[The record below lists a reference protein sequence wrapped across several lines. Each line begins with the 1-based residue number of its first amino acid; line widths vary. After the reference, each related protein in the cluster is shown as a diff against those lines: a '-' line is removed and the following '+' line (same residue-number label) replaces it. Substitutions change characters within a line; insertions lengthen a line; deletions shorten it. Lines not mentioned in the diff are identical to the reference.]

1 MRTTMFWGLFSKGK
15 QPQVKVRANPVKAG
29 AQFVVPTY
37 SLSASDVDE
46 VLKRANLT
54 RTDLLKLLYDDEISG
69 CVARRTAAVMGNAWH
84 IEGDNTDWL
93 YSAVSAVYEDAVR
106 IMMQALWIGSSIGE
120 LIWQDGEQKTIRAIV
135 PRVIEQFKAGADGNL
150 IWKSPAGGEVA
161 VIPEKVL
168 RGAVNV
174 NETNPYGD
182 ALLSRVYWAWFAK
195 NYAEQFWNKFA
206 ERHASPI
213 TVIKSAV
220 NTANRDEAQR
230 DLAALAAAGSQAMAD
245 GVVAMSDQDSIEF
258 VEANNDGAAHEKYTR
273 HQIQRIQKTLLGRVL
288 TSELETGSRAAQET
302 DDGFT
307 QSIADADLTFVE
319 RGINHIVAC
328 LLTVN
333 GMDADGVYFVYE
345 RAQAI
350 DKGRWERDVAL
361 LNTGKVE
368 LTEQY
373 YLDNYGFEPQHF
385 RVVAAAPATPKLSLS
400 LSQLTPGAQEVEDG
414 ITAALKGAPEM
425 LGVEAVLAVAR
436 EAHDEADL
444 VRRLALLYDDH
455 DDSQYTDWL
464 AGALALASAQGYVHA
479 DKGRY

>member
-1 MRTTMFWGLFSKGK
+1 MFWGLFSKGK
-15 QPQVKVRANPVKAG
+15 PQGKARANPVNAG

-37 SLSASDVDE
+37 SLSAADVDE

-84 IEGDNTDWL
+84 IEGDSTDWL
-93 YSAVSAVYEDAVR
+93 YEAVSAVYEDAVR
-106 IMMQALWIGSSIGE
+106 IMMQALWVGSSIGE
-120 LIWQDGEQKTIRAIV
+120 LIWQDGERKTIRAIV
-135 PRVIEQFKAGADGNL
+135 PRVIEQFKSDADGNL
-150 IWKSPAGGEVA
+150 IWKSPGGGEVA

-206 ERHASPI
+206 ERHASPL

-230 DLAALAAAGSQAMAD
+230 DLAALAAAAASAVSD
-245 GVVAMSDQDSIEF
+245 GTVALDDQDSIEF
-258 VEANNDGAAHEKYTR
+258 VEANNDGSAHEKYTR
-273 HQIQRIQKTLLGRVL
+273 HQIQRIQKALLGRVL

-307 QSIADADLTFVE
+307 RDIADADLTFVE
-319 RGINHIVAC
+319 RGLNHIVTC

-333 GMDADGVYFVYE
+333 GMDAEDVYFTYE
-345 RAQAI
+345 RSQAI

-361 LNTGKVE
+361 INTGTIE
-368 LTEQY
+368 FTEQY
-373 YLDNYGFEPQHF
+373 YRDNYGLEPQHF
-385 RVVAAAPATPKLSLS
+385 RLVEKSAAPKLSLS
-400 LSQLTPGAQEVEDG
+400 LSRLTPGAQEVEDS
-414 ITAALKGAPEM
+414 IVAALKDAPEM

-436 EAHDEADL
+436 EARDEADL
-444 VRRLALLYDDH
+444 MRRLALLYDDH
-455 DDSQYTDWL
+455 DDSDYTDWL
-464 AGALALASAQGYVHA
+464 AASMALAAAQGYVHA

>member
-1 MRTTMFWGLFSKGK
+1 MFWGWFSKTK
-15 QPQVKVRANPVKAG
+15 PQTKVRTNPVKAG

-46 VLKRANLT
+46 VLKRANLN

-93 YSAVSAVYEDAVR
+93 YEAVSAVYEDAVR
-106 IMMQALWIGSSIGE
+106 VMMQALWIGSSIGE
-120 LIWQDGEQKTIRAIV
+120 LIWQDGEQKTIRAVV
-135 PRVIEQFKAGADGNL
+135 PRVIEQFRTVDGGLVWKAPG
-150 IWKSPAGGEVA
+150 GGEVA

-206 ERHASPI
+206 ERHASPL

-230 DLAALAAAGSQAMAD
+230 DLAALAAAGSQAVAD
-245 GVVAMSDQDSIEF
+245 GVVAMSDQDAIEF
-258 VEANNDGAAHEKYTR
+258 VTANDDGTAHEKYTR

-307 QSIADADLTFVE
+307 RDIADADLTFVE
-319 RGINHIVAC
+319 RGMNHIVDC

-333 GMDADGVYFVYE
+333 GINPDGVYFTYE
-345 RAQAI
+345 RAQTI
-350 DKGRWERDVAL
+350 DKERWERDVAL
-361 LNTGKVE
+361 LNTGKIE

-373 YLDNYGFEPQHF
+373 YRDNYGLEPQHF

-400 LSQLTPGAQEVEDG
+400 LSQLTPGAQEVEDS
-414 ITAALKGAPEM
+414 IVAALKDAPEM

-436 EAHDEADL
+436 EARDEADL

-455 DDSQYTDWL
+455 DDSGYTDWL
-464 AGALALASAQGYVHA
+464 AGALALAAAQGYVHA

>member
-1 MRTTMFWGLFSKGK
+1 MFWGLFKAKPGK
-15 QPQVKVRANPVKAG
+15 APNKARPVKAG

-37 SLSASDVDE
+37 NLSAADVDE

-93 YSAVSAVYEDAVR
+93 YEAVAAIYEDAVR
-106 IMMQALWIGSSIGE
+106 IMMQALWVGSSIGE
-120 LIWQDGEQKTIRAIV
+120 LIWQDGVQKTIRAVV
-135 PRVIEQFKAGADGNL
+135 PRVIEQFRTVDGGLVWKA
-150 IWKSPAGGEVA
+150 PGGEIP

-206 ERHASPI
+206 ERHASPL

-230 DLAALAAAGSQAMAD
+230 DLAALAAAGSQAVAD
-245 GVVAMSDQDSIEF
+245 GVVAMSDQDTIEF
-258 VEANNDGAAHEKYTR
+258 VSANDDGTAHEKYTR

-307 QSIADADLTFVE
+307 RDIADADLTFVE
-319 RGINHIVAC
+319 RGMNHIVDC

-333 GMDADGVYFVYE
+333 GINPDGVYFTYE
-345 RAQAI
+345 RAQTI
-350 DKGRWERDVAL
+350 DKERWERDVAL
-361 LNTGKVE
+361 LNTGKIE

-373 YLDNYGFEPQHF
+373 YRDNYGLEPQHF
-385 RVVAAAPATPKLSLS
+385 RVVSQTATPKLSLS
-400 LSQLTPGAQEVEDG
+400 LSLTPGAQEVEDG
-414 ITAALKGAPEM
+414 ITAALKHAPEM

-444 VRRLALLYDDH
+444 MRRLVLLYDDH

-464 AGALALASAQGYVHA
+464 AGALALAAAQGYAHA

>member
-1 MRTTMFWGLFSKGK
+1 MFRGLFNKTK
-15 QPQVKVRANPVKAG
+15 QSGKVRANPVKAG
-29 AQFVVPTY
+29 AQFVVPTFT
-37 SLSASDVDE
+37 LSESDVDE

-54 RTDLLKLLYDDEISG
+54 RSDLLKLLYDDEIYG
-69 CVARRTAAVMGNAWH
+69 CISRRTAAVMGNAWH

-93 YSAVSAVYEDAVR
+93 YEAVSAVYEDAVR

-120 LIWQDGEQKTIRAIV
+120 LIWQDGEQKTIRAVV
-135 PRVIEQFKAGADGNL
+135 PRVIEQFKSDADGNL
-150 IWKSPAGGEVA
+150 VWKSPNGGEVA

-174 NETNPYGD
+174 NKNNPYGD

-195 NYAEQFWNKFA
+195 NYAEQFWNKFT

-230 DLAALAAAGSQAMAD
+230 DLAALAAAGSQGVAD

-333 GMDADGVYFVYE
+333 GMDAEGVYFVYE

-361 LNTGKVE
+361 LNTGKIE

-385 RVVAAAPATPKLSLS
+385 RVVAAASAAPKLSLS

-414 ITAALKGAPEM
+414 IVAALKNAPEM

-436 EAHDEADL
+436 EARDEADL

-455 DDSQYTDWL
+455 DDSAYTDWL
-464 AGALALASAQGYVHA
+464 AGALALAAAQGYVHA

>member
-1 MRTTMFWGLFSKGK
+1 MFRGLFSKTK
-15 QPQVKVRANPVKAG
+15 QSGKVRANPVKAG
-29 AQFVVPTY
+29 AQFVVPTFT
-37 SLSASDVDE
+37 LSESDVDE

-54 RTDLLKLLYDDEISG
+54 RSDLLKLLYDDEISG
-69 CVARRTAAVMGNAWH
+69 CVSRRVAAVMGNPWH
-84 IEGDNTDWL
+84 IEGDSTDWL
-93 YSAVSAVYEDAVR
+93 YAAVSAVYEDAVR
-106 IMMQALWIGSSIGE
+106 VMMQALWIGSSIGE
-120 LIWQDGEQKTIRAIV
+120 LIWQDGEQKTIRAVV
-135 PRVIEQFKAGADGNL
+135 PRVIEQFKSDADGNL
-150 IWKSPAGGEVA
+150 VWKSPNGGEVA

-174 NETNPYGD
+174 NKTNPYGD

-206 ERHASPI
+206 ERHASPL

-230 DLAALAAAGSQAMAD
+230 DLAALAAAGSQAVAD

-307 QSIADADLTFVE
+307 QFITDADLTFVE

-333 GMDADGVYFVYE
+333 GMDAEGVYFVYE

-385 RVVAAAPATPKLSLS
+385 RVVAAASAAPKLSLS

-414 ITAALKGAPEM
+414 IVAALKNAPEM

-436 EAHDEADL
+436 EARDEADL

-455 DDSQYTDWL
+455 DDSKYVDWL
-464 AGALALASAQGYVHA
+464 AGALALAAAQGYVHA

>member
-1 MRTTMFWGLFSKGK
+1 MR
-15 QPQVKVRANPVKAG
+15 V
-29 AQFVVPTY
+29 
-37 SLSASDVDE
+37 
-46 VLKRANLT
+46 
-54 RTDLLKLLYDDEISG
+54 
-69 CVARRTAAVMGNAWH
+69 
-84 IEGDNTDWL
+84 
-93 YSAVSAVYEDAVR
+93 
-106 IMMQALWIGSSIGE
+106 MMQALWIGSSIGE
-120 LIWQDGEQKTIRAIV
+120 LIWQDGEQKTIRAVV
-135 PRVIEQFKAGADGNL
+135 PRVIEQFKSDADGNL
-150 IWKSPAGGEVA
+150 VWKSPNGGEVA

-174 NETNPYGD
+174 NKTNPYGD

-230 DLAALAAAGSQAMAD
+230 DLAALAAAGSQAVAD
-245 GVVAMSDQDSIEF
+245 GVVAMSDQDTIEF
-258 VEANNDGAAHEKYTR
+258 VSANDDGTAHEKYTR

-307 QSIADADLTFVE
+307 RDIADADLTFVE
-319 RGINHIVAC
+319 RGMNHIVDC

-333 GMDADGVYFVYE
+333 GINPDGVYFTYE
-345 RAQAI
+345 RAQTI
-350 DKGRWERDVAL
+350 DKERWERDVAL
-361 LNTGKVE
+361 LNTGKIE

-373 YLDNYGFEPQHF
+373 YRDNYGLEPQHF

-414 ITAALKGAPEM
+414 IVAALKDAPEM

-436 EAHDEADL
+436 EARDEADL
-444 VRRLALLYDDH
+444 MRRLVLLYDDH
-455 DDSQYTDWL
+455 DDIAYTDWL
-464 AGALALASAQGYVHA
+464 AGALALAAAQGYVHA

>member
-1 MRTTMFWGLFSKGK
+1 MFWGLFKAKPGK
-15 QPQVKVRANPVKAG
+15 APNKARPVKAG

-37 SLSASDVDE
+37 NLSAADVDE

-54 RTDLLKLLYDDEISG
+54 RTDLLKLLYDDEIYG
-69 CVARRTAAVMGNAWH
+69 CISRRTAAVMGNAWH

-93 YSAVSAVYEDAVR
+93 YEAVSAVYEDAVR
-106 IMMQALWIGSSIGE
+106 IMMQALWVGSSIGE

-135 PRVIEQFKAGADGNL
+135 PRVIEQFKADADGNL
-150 IWKSPAGGEVA
+150 IWKSPGGGEVA

-220 NTANRDEAQR
+220 NTANREEAQR
-230 DLAALAAAGSQAMAD
+230 DLAALAAAGSQGVAD
-245 GVVAMSDQDSIEF
+245 GVVAMSDQDTIEF
-258 VEANNDGAAHEKYTR
+258 VTANDDGTAHEKYTR

-307 QSIADADLTFVE
+307 RDIADADLTFVE

-333 GMDADGVYFVYE
+333 GMDAEGVYFTYE

-361 LNTGKVE
+361 INTGTIAF
-368 LTEQY
+368 TEQY
-373 YLDNYGFEPQHF
+373 YRDNYGLEPQHF
-385 RVVAAAPATPKLSLS
+385 RLVEKTDTPKLSLS

-414 ITAALKGAPEM
+414 IAAALKHAPEM

-436 EAHDEADL
+436 EARDETDL

-464 AGALALASAQGYVHA
+464 AGALALAAAQGYVHA

>member
-1 MRTTMFWGLFSKGK
+1 MFWGLFSKTK
-15 QPQVKVRANPVKAG
+15 QQPQGKVRPVKAG

-37 SLSASDVDE
+37 NLTAADVDE
-46 VLKRANLT
+46 VLKRANLS
-54 RTDLLKLLYDDEISG
+54 RTDLLKLLYDDEIYG
-69 CVARRTAAVMGNAWH
+69 CISRRTAAVMGNAWH

-93 YSAVSAVYEDAVR
+93 YAAVSAVYEDAVR
-106 IMMQALWIGSSIGE
+106 IMMQALWVGSSIGE
-120 LIWQDGEQKTIRAIV
+120 LIWQDGEQKTIRAVV
-135 PRVIEQFKAGADGNL
+135 PRVIEQFKSDNDGNL
-150 IWKSPAGGEVA
+150 LWKSPNGGEVA

-220 NTANRDEAQR
+220 NTANREEAQR
-230 DLAALAAAGSQAMAD
+230 DLAALAAAGSQGVAD
-245 GVVAMSDQDSIEF
+245 GVVAMSDQDTIEF
-258 VEANNDGAAHEKYTR
+258 ITANDDGTAHEKYTR

-319 RGINHIVAC
+319 RGLNHIVDC

-333 GMDADGVYFVYE
+333 GINPDGVYFTYE
-345 RAQAI
+345 RAQTI

-361 LNTGKVE
+361 LNTGKIE

-373 YLDNYGFEPQHF
+373 YRDNYGLEPQHF

-400 LSQLTPGAQEVEDG
+400 LSQLTPGAQEVEDV
-414 ITAALKGAPEM
+414 ITAALKHAPEM

-436 EAHDEADL
+436 EARDEADL
-444 VRRLALLYDDH
+444 MRRLVLLYDDH

-464 AGALALASAQGYVHA
+464 AGALALATAQGYVHA

>member
-1 MRTTMFWGLFSKGK
+1 MFWGLFKAKPGK
-15 QPQVKVRANPVKAG
+15 APNKARPVKAG

-37 SLSASDVDE
+37 NLSAADVDE

-93 YSAVSAVYEDAVR
+93 YEAVAAIYEDAVR
-106 IMMQALWIGSSIGE
+106 IMMQALWVGSSIGE
-120 LIWQDGEQKTIRAIV
+120 LIWQDGVQKTIRAVV
-135 PRVIEQFKAGADGNL
+135 PRVIEQFRTVDGGLVWKA
-150 IWKSPAGGEVA
+150 PGGEIP

-206 ERHASPI
+206 ERHASPL

-230 DLAALAAAGSQAMAD
+230 DLAALAAAGSQAVAD
-245 GVVAMSDQDSIEF
+245 GVVAMSDQDTIEF
-258 VEANNDGAAHEKYTR
+258 VSANDDGTAHEKYTR

-307 QSIADADLTFVE
+307 RDIADADLTFVE
-319 RGINHIVAC
+319 RGMNHIVDC

-333 GMDADGVYFVYE
+333 GINPDGVYFTYE
-345 RAQAI
+345 RAQTI
-350 DKGRWERDVAL
+350 DKERWERDVAL
-361 LNTGKVE
+361 LNTGKIE

-373 YLDNYGFEPQHF
+373 YRDNYGLEPQHF
-385 RVVAAAPATPKLSLS
+385 RVVSQTATPKLSLS
-400 LSQLTPGAQEVEDG
+400 LSLTPGAQEVEDG
-414 ITAALKGAPEM
+414 ITAALKHAPEM
-425 LGVEAVLAVAR
+425 LGVEAVLAVAP

-444 VRRLALLYDDH
+444 MRRLVLLYDDH

-464 AGALALASAQGYVHA
+464 AGALALAAAQGYAHA

>member
-1 MRTTMFWGLFSKGK
+1 MFWGLFSKGK

-29 AQFVVPTY
+29 AQFVVPTFA
-37 SLSASDVDE
+37 LSESDVDE

-54 RTDLLKLLYDDEISG
+54 RTDLLKLLYDDEIYG
-69 CVARRTAAVMGNAWH
+69 CISRRTAAVMGNAWH
-84 IEGDNTDWL
+84 IEGDSTDWL

-135 PRVIEQFKAGADGNL
+135 PRVIEQFKANADGNL

-328 LLTVN
+328 LLTIN
-333 GMDADGVYFVYE
+333 GMDAEGVYFVYE

-385 RVVAAAPATPKLSLS
+385 RVVAAAPTTPKLSLS
-400 LSQLTPGAQEVEDG
+400 LSQLTPGAQEVEDS
-414 ITAALKGAPEM
+414 IVAALKDAPEM

-444 VRRLALLYDDH
+444 MRRLVLLYDDH
-455 DDSQYTDWL
+455 DDSKYVDWL
-464 AGALALASAQGYVHA
+464 AGALALAAAQGYVQA

>member
-1 MRTTMFWGLFSKGK
+1 MRTTMFWGLFSKTK
-15 QPQVKVRANPVKAG
+15 QPQGKVRVNPVKAG
-29 AQFVVPTY
+29 AQFVVPTFT
-37 SLSASDVDE
+37 LSASDVDE

-54 RTDLLKLLYDDEISG
+54 RSDLLKLLYDDEISG
-69 CVARRTAAVMGNAWH
+69 CVSRRVAAVMGNPWH
-84 IEGDNTDWL
+84 IEGDSTDWL
-93 YSAVSAVYEDAVR
+93 YAAVSAVYEDAVR
-106 IMMQALWIGSSIGE
+106 VMMQALWIGSSIGE
-120 LIWQDGEQKTIRAIV
+120 LIWQDGEQKTIRSVV
-135 PRVIEQFKAGADGNL
+135 PRVIEQFKSDADGNL
-150 IWKSPAGGEVA
+150 VWKSPNGGEVA

-174 NETNPYGD
+174 NKTNPYGD

-206 ERHASPI
+206 ERHASPL

-230 DLAALAAAGSQAMAD
+230 DLAALAAAGSQAVAD

-307 QSIADADLTFVE
+307 QSITDADLTFVE
-319 RGINHIVAC
+319 RGLNHIVDC

-333 GMDADGVYFVYE
+333 GMDADSVYFTYE

-361 LNTGKVE
+361 INTGTIAF
-368 LTEQY
+368 TEQY
-373 YLDNYGFEPQHF
+373 YRDNYGLEPQHF
-385 RVVAAAPATPKLSLS
+385 RLVEKTGTPKLSLS

-414 ITAALKGAPEM
+414 IVAALKDAPEM

-436 EAHDEADL
+436 EARDEADL
-444 VRRLALLYDDH
+444 MRRLVLLYDDH
-455 DDSQYTDWL
+455 DDSAYTDWL

>member
-1 MRTTMFWGLFSKGK
+1 MFRGLFNKTK
-15 QPQVKVRANPVKAG
+15 QSGKVRANPVKAG

-54 RTDLLKLLYDDEISG
+54 RSDLLKLLYDDEISG
-69 CVARRTAAVMGNAWH
+69 CVSRRTAAVMGNPWH
-84 IEGDNTDWL
+84 IEGDSTDWL
-93 YSAVSAVYEDAVR
+93 YAAVSAVYEDAVR
-106 IMMQALWIGSSIGE
+106 VMMQALWIGSSIGE
-120 LIWQDGEQKTIRAIV
+120 LIWQDGEQKTIRAVV
-135 PRVIEQFKAGADGNL
+135 PRVIEQFKSDNDGNL
-150 IWKSPAGGEVA
+150 IWKSPNGGEVA

-174 NETNPYGD
+174 NKTNPYGD

-195 NYAEQFWNKFA
+195 NYAEQFWNKFT
-206 ERHASPI
+206 ERHASPL

-230 DLAALAAAGSQAMAD
+230 DLAALAAAGSQAVAD

-333 GMDADGVYFVYE
+333 GMDADGVYFTYE

-373 YLDNYGFEPQHF
+373 YRDNYGFEPQHF
-385 RVVAAAPATPKLSLS
+385 RVVAAAPTTPKLSLS
-400 LSQLTPGAQEVEDG
+400 LSQLTPGAQEVEDD
-414 ITAALKGAPEM
+414 IVAALKNAPEM

-444 VRRLALLYDDH
+444 MRRLVLLYDDH
-455 DDSQYTDWL
+455 DDSKYVDWL
-464 AGALALASAQGYVHA
+464 AGALALAAAQGYVHA

>member
-1 MRTTMFWGLFSKGK
+1 MFWGLFKAKPGK
-15 QPQVKVRANPVKAG
+15 APNKARPVKAG

-37 SLSASDVDE
+37 NLSAADVDE

-69 CVARRTAAVMGNAWH
+69 CVSRRTAAVMGNAWH

-93 YSAVSAVYEDAVR
+93 YEAVATIYEDAVR
-106 IMMQALWIGSSIGE
+106 VMMQALWIGSSIGE
-120 LIWQDGEQKTIRAIV
+120 LIWQDGVQKTIRAVV
-135 PRVIEQFKAGADGNL
+135 PRVIEQFKADNDGNL
-150 IWKSPAGGEVA
+150 IWKSPGGGEVA

-174 NETNPYGD
+174 NKTNPYGD

-206 ERHASPI
+206 ERHASPL

-230 DLAALAAAGSQAMAD
+230 DLAALAAAGSQAVAD
-245 GVVAMSDQDSIEF
+245 GVVAMSEQDSIEF

-333 GMDADGVYFVYE
+333 GMDAEGVYFVYE

-385 RVVAAAPATPKLSLS
+385 RVVAAAPTTPKLSLS
-400 LSQLTPGAQEVEDG
+400 LSQLTPGAQEVEDS
-414 ITAALKGAPEM
+414 IVAALKDAPEM

-444 VRRLALLYDDH
+444 MRRLVLLYDDH
-455 DDSQYTDWL
+455 DDSAYTDWL
-464 AGALALASAQGYVHA
+464 AGALALAAAQGYVQA

>member
-1 MRTTMFWGLFSKGK
+1 MFRGLFNKTK
-15 QPQVKVRANPVKAG
+15 QSGKVRANPVKAG
-29 AQFVVPTY
+29 AQFVVPTFT
-37 SLSASDVDE
+37 LSESDVDE

-54 RTDLLKLLYDDEISG
+54 RSDLLKLLYDDEISG
-69 CVARRTAAVMGNAWH
+69 CVSRRTAAVMSNPWH
-84 IEGDNTDWL
+84 IEGDSTDWL
-93 YSAVSAVYEDAVR
+93 YAAVSAVYEDAVR
-106 IMMQALWIGSSIGE
+106 VMMQALWIGSSIGE
-120 LIWQDGEQKTIRAIV
+120 LIWQDGEQKTIRAVV
-135 PRVIEQFKAGADGNL
+135 PRVIEQFKSDADGNL
-150 IWKSPAGGEVA
+150 VWKSPNGGEVA

-174 NETNPYGD
+174 NKTNPYGD

-206 ERHASPI
+206 ERHASPL

-230 DLAALAAAGSQAMAD
+230 DLAALAAAGSQGVAD

-258 VEANNDGAAHEKYTR
+258 VEANNDGTAHEKYTR

-307 QSIADADLTFVE
+307 RDIADADLTFVE
-319 RGINHIVAC
+319 RGINHLVYC
-328 LLTVN
+328 LLTIN
-333 GMDADGVYFVYE
+333 GMDAEGVYFTYE

-350 DKGRWERDVAL
+350 DKSRWERDVAL

-414 ITAALKGAPEM
+414 ITAALKDAPEM

-436 EAHDEADL
+436 EARDEADL
-444 VRRLALLYDDH
+444 MRRLVLLYDDH
-455 DDSQYTDWL
+455 DDSAYTDWL
-464 AGALALASAQGYVHA
+464 AGALALAAAQGYVHA
-479 DKGRY
+479 DKGSY

>member
-1 MRTTMFWGLFSKGK
+1 MFWGLFSKAK
-15 QPQVKVRANPVKAG
+15 PLTKVRANPVKAG
-29 AQFVVPTY
+29 AQFVVPTFT
-37 SLSASDVDE
+37 LSESDVDE

-54 RTDLLKLLYDDEISG
+54 RSDLLKLLYDDEISG
-69 CVARRTAAVMGNAWH
+69 CVSRRTAAVMGNPWH
-84 IEGDNTDWL
+84 IEGDSTDWL
-93 YSAVSAVYEDAVR
+93 YAAVSSVYEDAVR
-106 IMMQALWIGSSIGE
+106 VMMQALWIGSSIGE
-120 LIWQDGEQKTIRAIV
+120 LIWQDGEQKTIRAVV
-135 PRVIEQFKAGADGNL
+135 PRVIEQFKSDADGNL
-150 IWKSPAGGEVA
+150 VWKSPNGGEVA

-174 NETNPYGD
+174 NKTNPYGD

-206 ERHASPI
+206 ERHASPL

-230 DLAALAAAGSQAMAD
+230 DLAALAAAGSQGVAD

-345 RAQAI
+345 RSQAI

-414 ITAALKGAPEM
+414 ITAALKDAPEM

-444 VRRLALLYDDH
+444 MRRLVLLYDDH
-455 DDSQYTDWL
+455 DDSAYTDWL
-464 AGALALASAQGYVHA
+464 AGALALAAAQGYVHA

>member
-1 MRTTMFWGLFSKGK
+1 MFRGLFSKTK
-15 QPQVKVRANPVKAG
+15 QSGKVRANPVKAG

-69 CVARRTAAVMGNAWH
+69 CISRRTAAVMGNAWH

-93 YSAVSAVYEDAVR
+93 YEAVSAVYEDAVR
-106 IMMQALWIGSSIGE
+106 IMMQALWVGSSIGE
-120 LIWQDGEQKTIRAIV
+120 LIWQDGEQKTIRAIA
-135 PRVIEQFKAGADGNL
+135 PRVIEQFKVDNDGNL
-150 IWKSPAGGEVA
+150 IWKSPGGGEVA

-230 DLAALAAAGSQAMAD
+230 DLAALAAAGSQAVAD
-245 GVVAMSDQDSIEF
+245 GVVAMSDQDTIEF
-258 VEANNDGAAHEKYTR
+258 VSANDDGTAHEKYTR

-307 QSIADADLTFVE
+307 RDIADADLTFVE
-319 RGINHIVAC
+319 RGMNHIVDC

-333 GMDADGVYFVYE
+333 GINPDGVYFTYE
-345 RAQAI
+345 RAQTI
-350 DKGRWERDVAL
+350 DKERWERDVAL
-361 LNTGKVE
+361 LNTGKIE

-373 YLDNYGFEPQHF
+373 YRDNYGLEPQHF

-400 LSQLTPGAQEVEDG
+400 LSQLTPGAQEVEDS
-414 ITAALKGAPEM
+414 IVAALKDAPEM

-444 VRRLALLYDDH
+444 MRRLVLLYDDH
-455 DDSQYTDWL
+455 DDSKYVDWL
-464 AGALALASAQGYVHA
+464 AGALALAAAQGYVHA

>member
-1 MRTTMFWGLFSKGK
+1 MFWGLFSKGK
-15 QPQVKVRANPVKAG
+15 PQGKVRANPVNAG

-37 SLSASDVDE
+37 SLSAADVDE

-93 YSAVSAVYEDAVR
+93 YTAVSAVYEDAVR
-106 IMMQALWIGSSIGE
+106 IMMQALWVGSSIGE
-120 LIWQDGEQKTIRAIV
+120 LVWQDGEQKTIRAVV
-135 PRVIEQFKAGADGNL
+135 PRVIEQFKSDGDGNL
-150 IWKSPAGGEVA
+150 VWKSPNGGEVV

-230 DLAALAAAGSQAMAD
+230 DLAALAAAAASAVSD
-245 GVVAMSDQDSIEF
+245 GTVALDDQDSIEF
-258 VEANNDGAAHEKYTR
+258 VEANNDGSAHEKYTR
-273 HQIQRIQKTLLGRVL
+273 HQIQRIQKSLLGRVL

-319 RGINHIVAC
+319 RGLNHIVTC

-333 GMDADGVYFVYE
+333 GMDTEGVYFTYE
-345 RAQAI
+345 RSQAI

-361 LNTGKVE
+361 INTGTIE
-368 LTEQY
+368 FTEQY
-373 YLDNYGFEPQHF
+373 YRDNYGLEPQHF
-385 RVVAAAPATPKLSLS
+385 RLVEKSAAPKLSLS
-400 LSQLTPGAQEVEDG
+400 LSRLTPGAQEVEDS
-414 ITAALKGAPEM
+414 IVAALKDAPEM

-436 EAHDEADL
+436 EARDEADL
-444 VRRLALLYDDH
+444 MRRLALLYDDH
-455 DDSQYTDWL
+455 DDSDYTDWL
-464 AGALALASAQGYVHA
+464 AASMALAAAQGYVHA

>member
-1 MRTTMFWGLFSKGK
+1 MFRGLFSKTK
-15 QPQVKVRANPVKAG
+15 QSGKVRANPVKAG

-69 CVARRTAAVMGNAWH
+69 CISRRTAAVMGNAWH

-93 YSAVSAVYEDAVR
+93 YEAVSAVYEDAVR
-106 IMMQALWIGSSIGE
+106 IMMQALWVGSSIGE
-120 LIWQDGEQKTIRAIV
+120 LIWQDGEQKTIRAIA
-135 PRVIEQFKAGADGNL
+135 PRVIEQFKVDNDGNL
-150 IWKSPAGGEVA
+150 IWKSPGGGEVA

-230 DLAALAAAGSQAMAD
+230 DLAALAAAGSQAVAD
-245 GVVAMSDQDSIEF
+245 GVVAMSDQDTIEF
-258 VEANNDGAAHEKYTR
+258 VSANDDGTAHEKYTR

-307 QSIADADLTFVE
+307 RDIADADLTFVE
-319 RGINHIVAC
+319 RGMNHIVDC

-333 GMDADGVYFVYE
+333 GINPDGVYFTYE
-345 RAQAI
+345 RAQTI
-350 DKGRWERDVAL
+350 DKERWERDVAL
-361 LNTGKVE
+361 LNTGKIE

-373 YLDNYGFEPQHF
+373 YRDNYGLEPQHF

-400 LSQLTPGAQEVEDG
+400 LSQLTPGAQEVEDS
-414 ITAALKGAPEM
+414 IVAALKDAPEM

-436 EAHDEADL
+436 EARDEADL
-444 VRRLALLYDDH
+444 MRRLVLLYDDH
-455 DDSQYTDWL
+455 DDSAYTDWL

>member
-1 MRTTMFWGLFSKGK
+1 MFWGLFKAKPGK
-15 QPQVKVRANPVKAG
+15 APNKARPVKAG

-37 SLSASDVDE
+37 NLSAADVDE

-69 CVARRTAAVMGNAWH
+69 CVSRRTAAVMGNAWH

-93 YSAVSAVYEDAVR
+93 YEAVSAVYEDAVR

-135 PRVIEQFKAGADGNL
+135 PRVIEQFKADADGNL
-150 IWKSPAGGEVA
+150 IWKSPGGGEVA

-220 NTANRDEAQR
+220 NTANREEAQR
-230 DLAALAAAGSQAMAD
+230 DLAALAAAGSQGVAD

-258 VEANNDGAAHEKYTR
+258 VEANNDGTAHEKYTR

-333 GMDADGVYFVYE
+333 GMDAEGVYFTYE

-361 LNTGKVE
+361 INTGTIAF
-368 LTEQY
+368 TEQY
-373 YLDNYGFEPQHF
+373 YRDNYGLEPQHF
-385 RVVAAAPATPKLSLS
+385 RLVEKTDTPKLSLS

-414 ITAALKGAPEM
+414 IAAALKHAPEM

-436 EAHDEADL
+436 EARDETDL

-455 DDSQYTDWL
+455 DDSQDTDWL
-464 AGALALASAQGYVHA
+464 AGALALAAAQGYVHA

>member
-1 MRTTMFWGLFSKGK
+1 MFRGLLNKTKQSGKG
-15 QPQVKVRANPVKAG
+15 RANPVKAG
-29 AQFVVPTY
+29 AQFVVPTFT
-37 SLSASDVDE
+37 LSESDVDE

-93 YSAVSAVYEDAVR
+93 YSAVSAVYEDTVR

-120 LIWQDGEQKTIRAIV
+120 LIWQDGEQKTIRAVV
-135 PRVIEQFKAGADGNL
+135 PRVIEQFKSDADGNL
-150 IWKSPAGGEVA
+150 VWKSPNGGEVA

-174 NETNPYGD
+174 NKTNPYGD

-206 ERHASPI
+206 ERHASPL

-307 QSIADADLTFVE
+307 RNIADADLTFVE
-319 RGINHIVAC
+319 RGLNHIIDC

-333 GMDADGVYFVYE
+333 GINPDGVYFTYE
-345 RAQAI
+345 RAQSI
-350 DKGRWERDVAL
+350 DKSRWERDVAL
-361 LNTGKVE
+361 LNTGKIE

-414 ITAALKGAPEM
+414 ITAALKNAPEM

-444 VRRLALLYDDH
+444 MRRLVLLYDDH
-455 DDSQYTDWL
+455 DDSAYTDWL
-464 AGALALASAQGYVHA
+464 AGALALAAAQGYVHA

>member
-1 MRTTMFWGLFSKGK
+1 MFRGLFSKTK
-15 QPQVKVRANPVKAG
+15 QSGKVRANPVKAG

-106 IMMQALWIGSSIGE
+106 IMMQALWVGSSIGE
-120 LIWQDGEQKTIRAIV
+120 LIWQDGEQKTIRAVV
-135 PRVIEQFKAGADGNL
+135 PRVIEQFKSDADGNL
-150 IWKSPAGGEVA
+150 VWKSPNGGEVA

-174 NETNPYGD
+174 NKTNPYGD

-206 ERHASPI
+206 ERHASPL

-230 DLAALAAAGSQAMAD
+230 DLAALAAAGSQAVAD
-245 GVVAMSDQDSIEF
+245 GVVAMSEQDSIEF

-333 GMDADGVYFVYE
+333 GMDAEGVYFVYE

-414 ITAALKGAPEM
+414 ITAALKDAPEM

-436 EAHDEADL
+436 EARDEADL
-444 VRRLALLYDDH
+444 MRRLVLLYDDH
-455 DDSQYTDWL
+455 DDSAYTDWL

>member
-1 MRTTMFWGLFSKGK
+1 MFRGLFSKTK
-15 QPQVKVRANPVKAG
+15 QSGKVRANPVKAG

-93 YSAVSAVYEDAVR
+93 YEAVSAVYEDAVR
-106 IMMQALWIGSSIGE
+106 IMMQALWVGSSIGE
-120 LIWQDGEQKTIRAIV
+120 LIWQDGERKTIRAIV
-135 PRVIEQFKAGADGNL
+135 PRVIEQFKADADGNL
-150 IWKSPAGGEVA
+150 IWKSPGGGEVA

-220 NTANRDEAQR
+220 NTANREEAQR
-230 DLAALAAAGSQAMAD
+230 DLAALAAAGSTAVAD
-245 GVVAMSDQDSIEF
+245 GVVAMSDQDTIEF
-258 VEANNDGAAHEKYTR
+258 ISANDDGTAHEKYTR

-307 QSIADADLTFVE
+307 RDIADADLTFVE
-319 RGINHIVAC
+319 RGINHLVDC
-328 LLTVN
+328 LLTIN
-333 GMDADGVYFVYE
+333 GMDAEGVYFTYE

-350 DKGRWERDVAL
+350 DKSRWERDVAL

-385 RVVAAAPATPKLSLS
+385 RVVAATPAAPKLSLS

-414 ITAALKGAPEM
+414 IVAALKNAPEM

-444 VRRLALLYDDH
+444 MRRLVLLYDDH
-455 DDSQYTDWL
+455 DDSKYVDWL
-464 AGALALASAQGYVHA
+464 AGALALAAAQGYAHA

>member
-1 MRTTMFWGLFSKGK
+1 MFRGLLNKTK
-15 QPQVKVRANPVKAG
+15 QSGKVRANPVKAG
-29 AQFVVPTY
+29 AQFVVPTFT
-37 SLSASDVDE
+37 LSESDVDE

-54 RTDLLKLLYDDEISG
+54 RSDLLKLLYDDEISG
-69 CVARRTAAVMGNAWH
+69 CVARRAAAVMGNPWH
-84 IEGDNTDWL
+84 IEGDSTDWL
-93 YSAVSAVYEDAVR
+93 YAAVSAVYEDAVR
-106 IMMQALWIGSSIGE
+106 VMMQALWIGSSIGE
-120 LIWQDGEQKTIRAIV
+120 LIWQDGEQKTIRAVV
-135 PRVIEQFKAGADGNL
+135 PRVIEQFKSDADGNL
-150 IWKSPAGGEVA
+150 VWKSPNGGEVA

-174 NETNPYGD
+174 NKTNPYGD

-206 ERHASPI
+206 ERHASPL

-230 DLAALAAAGSQAMAD
+230 DLAALAAAGSQAVAD
-245 GVVAMSDQDSIEF
+245 GVVAMSDQDTIEF
-258 VEANNDGAAHEKYTR
+258 ITANDDGTAHEKYTR

-307 QSIADADLTFVE
+307 RDIADADLTFVE

-333 GMDADGVYFVYE
+333 GMDAEGVYFVYE

-361 LNTGKVE
+361 LNTGKIE

-385 RVVAAAPATPKLSLS
+385 RVVAAASAAPKLSLS

-414 ITAALKGAPEM
+414 IVAALKDAPEM

-436 EAHDEADL
+436 EARDEADL

-455 DDSQYTDWL
+455 DDTKYVDWL

>member
-1 MRTTMFWGLFSKGK
+1 MFWGLFKAKPGK
-15 QPQVKVRANPVKAG
+15 APNKARPVKAG

-37 SLSASDVDE
+37 NLSAADVDE

-93 YSAVSAVYEDAVR
+93 YEAVAAIYEDAVR
-106 IMMQALWIGSSIGE
+106 IMIQALWVGSSIGE
-120 LIWQDGEQKTIRAIV
+120 LIWQDGVQKTIRAVV
-135 PRVIEQFKAGADGNL
+135 PRVIEQFRTVDGGLVWKA
-150 IWKSPAGGEVA
+150 PGGEIP

-206 ERHASPI
+206 ERHASPL

-230 DLAALAAAGSQAMAD
+230 DLAALAAAGSQAVAD
-245 GVVAMSDQDSIEF
+245 GVVAMSDQDTIEF
-258 VEANNDGAAHEKYTR
+258 VSANDDGTAHEKYTR

-307 QSIADADLTFVE
+307 RDIADADLTFVE
-319 RGINHIVAC
+319 RGMNHIVDC

-333 GMDADGVYFVYE
+333 GINPDGVYFTYE
-345 RAQAI
+345 RAQTI
-350 DKGRWERDVAL
+350 DKERWERDVAL
-361 LNTGKVE
+361 LNTGKIE

-373 YLDNYGFEPQHF
+373 YRDNYGLEPQHF
-385 RVVAAAPATPKLSLS
+385 RVVSQTATPKLSLS
-400 LSQLTPGAQEVEDG
+400 LSLTPGAQEVEDG
-414 ITAALKGAPEM
+414 ITAALKHAPEM

-444 VRRLALLYDDH
+444 MRRLVLLYDDH

-464 AGALALASAQGYVHA
+464 AGALALAAAQGYAHA

>member
-1 MRTTMFWGLFSKGK
+1 MFWGLFSKGK
-15 QPQVKVRANPVKAG
+15 QPQGKVRVNPVKVG

-54 RTDLLKLLYDDEISG
+54 RTDLLKLLYDDEIYG
-69 CVARRTAAVMGNAWH
+69 CISRRTAAVMGNAWH

-135 PRVIEQFKAGADGNL
+135 PRVIEQFKANADGNL

-258 VEANNDGAAHEKYTR
+258 VEANNDGTAHEKYTR

-345 RAQAI
+345 RSQAI

-361 LNTGKVE
+361 INTGTIAF
-368 LTEQY
+368 TEQY
-373 YLDNYGFEPQHF
+373 YRDNYGLEPQHF
-385 RVVAAAPATPKLSLS
+385 RLVEKTGTPKLSLS
-400 LSQLTPGAQEVEDG
+400 LSQLTPGG
-414 ITAALKGAPEM
+414 TG
-425 LGVEAVLAVAR
+425 GR
-436 EAHDEADL
+436 GRH
-444 VRRLALLYDDH
+444 RRR
-455 DDSQYTDWL
+455 
-464 AGALALASAQGYVHA
+464 AQGCPGDA
-479 DKGRY
+479 RR

>member
-1 MRTTMFWGLFSKGK
+1 MFWGLFKAKPGK
-15 QPQVKVRANPVKAG
+15 APNKARPVKAG

-37 SLSASDVDE
+37 NLSAADVDE

-106 IMMQALWIGSSIGE
+106 IMMQALWVGSSIGE

-135 PRVIEQFKAGADGNL
+135 PRVIEQFKVDNDGNL
-150 IWKSPAGGEVA
+150 IWKSPGGGEVA

-168 RGAVNV
+168 RGSVNV

-245 GVVAMSDQDSIEF
+245 GVVAMSEQDSIEF

-307 QSIADADLTFVE
+307 RDIADADLTFVE
-319 RGINHIVAC
+319 RGINHLVDC
-328 LLTVN
+328 LLTIN
-333 GMDADGVYFVYE
+333 GMDAEGVYFVYE

-361 LNTGKVE
+361 LNTGKIE

-373 YLDNYGFEPQHF
+373 YLDNYGFEPQ
-385 RVVAAAPATPKLSLS
+385 PATPKLSLS

-414 ITAALKGAPEM
+414 ITAALKDAPEM

-444 VRRLALLYDDH
+444 MRRLVLLYDDH
-455 DDSQYTDWL
+455 DDSKYVDWL
-464 AGALALASAQGYVHA
+464 AGALALAAAQGYVHA

>member
-1 MRTTMFWGLFSKGK
+1 MFWGLFKAKPQGK
-15 QPQVKVRANPVKAG
+15 PKARPVKAG

-37 SLSASDVDE
+37 NLSAADVDE
-46 VLKRANLT
+46 ALKRANLT

-69 CVARRTAAVMGNAWH
+69 CVSRRAAAVMGNPWH
-84 IEGDNTDWL
+84 IEGDSTDWL
-93 YSAVSAVYEDAVR
+93 YAAVSAVYEDAVR
-106 IMMQALWIGSSIGE
+106 VMMQALWIGSSIGE
-120 LIWQDGEQKTIRAIV
+120 LIWQDGEQKTIRAVV
-135 PRVIEQFKAGADGNL
+135 PRVIEQFKTDADGNL
-150 IWKSPAGGEVA
+150 IWKSPNGGEVA

-220 NTANRDEAQR
+220 NTANREEAQR
-230 DLAALAAAGSQAMAD
+230 DLAALAAAGSTAVAD
-245 GVVAMSDQDSIEF
+245 GVVAMSDQDTIEF
-258 VEANNDGAAHEKYTR
+258 ISANDDGTAHEKYTR

-307 QSIADADLTFVE
+307 RDIADADLTFVE
-319 RGINHIVAC
+319 RGMNHIVDC

-333 GMDADGVYFVYE
+333 GINPDGVYFTYE
-345 RAQAI
+345 RAQTI
-350 DKGRWERDVAL
+350 DKERWERDVAL
-361 LNTGKVE
+361 LNTGKIE

-373 YLDNYGFEPQHF
+373 YRDNYGLEPQHF
-385 RVVAAAPATPKLSLS
+385 RVVSQTATPKLSLS
-400 LSQLTPGAQEVEDG
+400 LSLTPGAQEVEDG
-414 ITAALKGAPEM
+414 ITAALKHAPEM

-444 VRRLALLYDDH
+444 MRRLVLLYDDH

-464 AGALALASAQGYVHA
+464 AGALALAAAQGYVHA

>member
-1 MRTTMFWGLFSKGK
+1 MFRGLFNKTK
-15 QPQVKVRANPVKAG
+15 QSGKVRANPVKAG
-29 AQFVVPTY
+29 AQFVVPTFT
-37 SLSASDVDE
+37 LSESDVDE

-54 RTDLLKLLYDDEISG
+54 RSDLLKLLYDDEIYG
-69 CVARRTAAVMGNAWH
+69 CISRRTAAVMGNAWH

-93 YSAVSAVYEDAVR
+93 YEAVSAVYEDAVR

-120 LIWQDGEQKTIRAIV
+120 LIWQDGEQKTIRAVV
-135 PRVIEQFKAGADGNL
+135 PRVIEQFKSDADGNL
-150 IWKSPAGGEVA
+150 VWKSPNGGEVA

-174 NETNPYGD
+174 NKNNPYGD

-195 NYAEQFWNKFA
+195 NYAEQFWNKFT

-230 DLAALAAAGSQAMAD
+230 DLAALAAAGSQGVAD

-361 LNTGKVE
+361 LNTGKIE

-385 RVVAAAPATPKLSLS
+385 RVVAAASAAPKLSLS

-414 ITAALKGAPEM
+414 IVAALKNAPEM

-436 EAHDEADL
+436 EARDEADM

-455 DDSQYTDWL
+455 DDSAYTDWL
-464 AGALALASAQGYVHA
+464 AGALALAAAQGYVHA

>member
-1 MRTTMFWGLFSKGK
+1 MFRGLFSKTK
-15 QPQVKVRANPVKAG
+15 QSGKVRANPVKAG

-69 CVARRTAAVMGNAWH
+69 CISRRTAAVMGNAWH

-93 YSAVSAVYEDAVR
+93 YEAVSAVYEDAVR
-106 IMMQALWIGSSIGE
+106 IMMQALWVGSSIGE
-120 LIWQDGEQKTIRAIV
+120 LIWQDGEQKTIRAIA
-135 PRVIEQFKAGADGNL
+135 PRVIEQFKVDNDGNL
-150 IWKSPAGGEVA
+150 IWKSPGGGEVA

-230 DLAALAAAGSQAMAD
+230 DLAALAAAGSQAVAD
-245 GVVAMSDQDSIEF
+245 GVVAMSEQDSIEF

-333 GMDADGVYFVYE
+333 GMDAEGVYFVYE

-385 RVVAAAPATPKLSLS
+385 RVVAAAPTTPKLSLS
-400 LSQLTPGAQEVEDG
+400 LSQLTPGAQEVEDS
-414 ITAALKGAPEM
+414 IVAALKDAPEM

-444 VRRLALLYDDH
+444 MRRLVLLYDDH
-455 DDSQYTDWL
+455 DDSKYVDWL
-464 AGALALASAQGYVHA
+464 AGALALAAAQGYVQA

>member
-1 MRTTMFWGLFSKGK
+1 MFRGLFSKTK
-15 QPQVKVRANPVKAG
+15 QSGKVRANPVKAG

-54 RTDLLKLLYDDEISG
+54 RTDLLKLLYDDEIYG
-69 CVARRTAAVMGNAWH
+69 CISRRTAAVMGNAWH

-93 YSAVSAVYEDAVR
+93 YEAVSAVYEDAVR
-106 IMMQALWIGSSIGE
+106 VMMQALWIGSSIGE
-120 LIWQDGEQKTIRAIV
+120 LIWQDGEQKAIRAVV
-135 PRVIEQFKAGADGNL
+135 PRVIEQFKSDADGNL
-150 IWKSPAGGEVA
+150 VWKSPNGGEVA

-174 NETNPYGD
+174 NKTNPYGD

-206 ERHASPI
+206 ERHASPL

-230 DLAALAAAGSQAMAD
+230 DLAALAAAGSQAVAD

-319 RGINHIVAC
+319 RGLNHIVDC

-333 GMDADGVYFVYE
+333 GMDADGVYFTYE

-361 LNTGKVE
+361 INTGTIAF
-368 LTEQY
+368 TEQY
-373 YLDNYGFEPQHF
+373 YRDNYGLEPQHF
-385 RVVAAAPATPKLSLS
+385 RLVEKTGTPKLSLS

-414 ITAALKGAPEM
+414 IVAALKDAPEM

-436 EAHDEADL
+436 EARDEADL
-444 VRRLALLYDDH
+444 MRRLVLLYDDH
-455 DDSQYTDWL
+455 DDSAYTDWL

>member
-1 MRTTMFWGLFSKGK
+1 M
-15 QPQVKVRANPVKAG
+15 
-29 AQFVVPTY
+29 PTY

-54 RTDLLKLLYDDEISG
+54 RTDLLKLLYDDEIYG
-69 CVARRTAAVMGNAWH
+69 CISRRTAAVMGNAWH

-93 YSAVSAVYEDAVR
+93 YEAVSAVYEDAVR
-106 IMMQALWIGSSIGE
+106 VMMQALWIGSSIGE
-120 LIWQDGEQKTIRAIV
+120 LIWQDGEQKAIRAVV
-135 PRVIEQFKAGADGNL
+135 PRVIEQFKSDADGNL
-150 IWKSPAGGEVA
+150 VWKSPNGGEVA

-174 NETNPYGD
+174 NKTNPYGD

-206 ERHASPI
+206 ERHASPL

-230 DLAALAAAGSQAMAD
+230 DLAALAAAGSQAVAD

-319 RGINHIVAC
+319 RGLNHIVDC

-333 GMDADGVYFVYE
+333 GMDADGVYFTYE

-361 LNTGKVE
+361 INTGTIAF
-368 LTEQY
+368 TEQY
-373 YLDNYGFEPQHF
+373 YRDNYGLEPQHF
-385 RVVAAAPATPKLSLS
+385 RLVEKTGTPKLSLS

-414 ITAALKGAPEM
+414 IVAALKDAPEM

-436 EAHDEADL
+436 EARDEADL
-444 VRRLALLYDDH
+444 MRRLVLLYDDH
-455 DDSQYTDWL
+455 DDSAYTDWL